1 MCLFLLN
8 IFFFLFPECNEK
20 LLSIRLILLLLFPN
34 DDDDDDNDD
43 DADNGDE
50 RR

>member
-1 MCLFLLN
+1 MLIPPQYL
-8 IFFFLFPECNEK
+8 FFLFPECNEK

-34 DDDDDDNDD
+34 DDDDDD
-43 DADNGDE
+43 ADNGDE